1 MPALADH
8 MKKPPQHLKRSLTWD
23 RGVELT
29 THKEFTI
36 ATYMQVYFCDPHS
49 PWQRGSNENT
59 SGLIRQYFPKC
70 EPIGNHFQ
78 EELEEVADELNGRP
92 GKHREHIPRL
102 KNWMNSSVLQSYV
115 DQSSVMLFNGRFVEI
130 INHLK

>member
-29 THKEFTI
+29 KHKEFTI

-59 SGLIRQYFPKC
+59 NGLIRQYFPKG
-70 EPIGNHFQ
+70 EPIGNNFQ

-102 KNWMNSSVLQSYV
+102 KN
-115 DQSSVMLFNGRFVEI
+115 
-130 INHLK
+130 